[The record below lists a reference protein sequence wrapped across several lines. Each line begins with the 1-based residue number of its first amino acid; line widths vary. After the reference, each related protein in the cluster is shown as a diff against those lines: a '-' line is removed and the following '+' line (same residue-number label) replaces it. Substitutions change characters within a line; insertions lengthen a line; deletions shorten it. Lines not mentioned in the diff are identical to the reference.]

1 MGNGGIACNALWEWR
16 IKVYS
21 MQWEIVIPAMFQCLA
36 NKAVSKKSD
45 GFTLIEMLVVISII
59 GVLSAIAVPSFMG
72 QVNKAKETEAKIAL
86 NALTKSQQIFYVE
99 NSRFADKIWQLE
111 FYDADRDPS
120 TLDKIETDN
129 YVYLVVPELSLLNG
143 RVHLALSRKKE
154 MKSYGTVVHW
164 RDGQLED
171 CGLLSGDIS
180 EEHSFTAIMQFAFD
194 AIANYQQYCS

>member
-1 MGNGGIACNALWEWR
+1 MVHRALG
-16 IKVYS
+16 
-21 MQWEIVIPAMFQCLA
+21 
-36 NKAVSKKSD
+36 SKKSD
-45 GFTLIEMLVVISII
+45 GFTLIEMLVTISMI

-72 QVNKAKETEAKIAL
+72 QVTKAKETEAKIAL

-111 FYDADRDPS
+111 FHEADGDPS
-120 TLDKIETDN
+120 TPDKIETDH

-143 RVHLALSRKKE
+143 RVHLALSKKKE

-164 RDGQLED
+164 RDGQLEE

-180 EEHSFTAIMQFAFD
+180 DEHSDNAMMQFAFD